1 MKAYLLNL
9 PEHSERLEHFK
20 SVYPSCLPAFERL
33 EMLTVEEVTPPDW
46 WCSPGRFWC
55 HAVNFMNALELCTK
69 QSEECIIFEDDCIF
83 RPDFNEKYT
92 AFMAEVPS
100 DWECIYLGPGHLQQS
115 LYPARQVSENV
126 IRPRFTHATH
136 AVLVKPETAARF
148 LKHLKKEPWGTRH
161 STDLWLGTLFIN
173 PDVFKYYAPLV
184 SLCGQGAFPS
194 SLSLKDCQDRWFM
207 NYRYLDLN
215 GRIQRATDPYIEG
228 DS

>member
-1 MKAYLLNL
+1 MKAFLLNL
-9 PEHSERLEHFK
+9 PEHTERLKNFK
-20 SVYPSCLPAFERL
+20 ANYPSCLPAFETL
-33 EMLTVEEVTPPDW
+33 EMKTEDEVTPPDW
-46 WCSPGRFWC
+46 WCSPGRFWS
-55 HAVNFMNALELCTK
+55 HAVNYMNALETCANLK
-69 QSEECIIFEDDCIF
+69 EESILFEDDCIF

-100 DWECIYLGPGHLQQS
+100 DWECIYLGAGHLQQA

-136 AVLVKPETAARF
+136 AVIMRPETAAR
-148 LKHLKKEPWGTRH
+148 LLNHLKKEPWGTRH
-161 STDLWLGTLFIN
+161 STDVWLGTLFIN

-207 NYRYLDLN
+207 NYRYIDLD
-215 GRIQRATDPYIEG
+215 GKMQTARDPYVSEE
-228 DS
+228 